1 MADDP
6 NRPLGDRDR
15 VEREVGARV
24 GYGWIWI
31 WIAIIIILVIW
42 FGGFGWGGYGG
53 WWWGNRPRTALV
65 GPNQANGRPAITGQ
79 PAPAG
84 AAAAVT
90 GSGVPILTAANKQIY
105 IGQPFTISNV
115 PVQKTANDRAFWI
128 GANDNDTML
137 VVLTGNQNNAGN
149 SNVQNGVRVNISGT
163 VERAPSAEQAK
174 RMWSL
179 SDEDAKK
186 LEQQGVFVQAAQVEA
201 GPAGQQG
208 QQTGPAGQP

>member
-6 NRPLGDRDR
+6 NKPLGDRDR

-53 WWWGNRPRTALV
+53 WWWGNRPRTAVV
-65 GPNQANGRPAITGQ
+65 GPAPNGNLANNGQ

-84 AAAAVT
+84 SPAAVT
-90 GSGVPILTAANKQIY
+90 GSGVQILTAANKQPFV
-105 IGQPFTISNV
+105 GQPFVINNV
-115 PVQKTANDRAFWI
+115 PVQNAANDRAFWI

-149 SNVQNGVRVNISGT
+149 SNVQNGVRANISGT

-179 SDEDAKK
+179 SDDDAKK

>member
-53 WWWGNRPRTALV
+53 WWWGNRPRAAFV
-65 GPNQANGRPAITGQ
+65 GPAPSNSLANNGQ

-84 AAAAVT
+84 SPAAVT
-90 GSGVPILTAANKQIY
+90 GSGVQILTATNKQTFVS
-105 IGQPFTISNV
+105 QPFVINNV
-115 PVQKTANDRAFWI
+115 SVQKTANERAFWI

-137 VVLTGNQNNAGN
+137 VVLTGNQNIAGN
-149 SNVQNGVRVNISGT
+149 SNVQNGVKVNISGT
-163 VERAPSAEQAK
+163 VERAPSSQQAK

-179 SDEDAKK
+179 SDDDAKK
-186 LEQQGVFVQAAQVEA
+186 LEQQGVFVQATQVEA
-201 GPAGQQG
+201 GPTGQQG

>member
-53 WWWGNRPRTALV
+53 WWWGHRPRTALV
-65 GPNQANGRPAITGQ
+65 GPNQANGGPAINGQ
-79 PAPAG
+79 PAPG
-84 AAAAVT
+84 GSPAAVT
-90 GSGVPILTAANKQIY
+90 GSGVQILTSANKQPFV
-105 IGQPFTISNV
+105 GQPFVINNV
-115 PVQKTANDRAFWI
+115 PVQNAANDRAFWI

-137 VVLTGNQNNAGN
+137 VVLTGNQNNARN
-149 SNVQNGVRVNISGT
+149 SNAQKGVRVNISGT

-179 SDEDAKK
+179 SDDDAKK
-186 LEQQGVFVQAAQVEA
+186 LEQQGVFVQATQVEA
-201 GPAGQQG
+201 GPAGQRG

>member
-6 NRPLGDRDR
+6 NRPLGDRNR

-31 WIAIIIILVIW
+31 FIAIIIILVIW

-53 WWWGNRPRTALV
+53 WWWTNRPHAAVV
-65 GPNQANGRPAITGQ
+65 GPTPNSGLANNGQ

-84 AAAAVT
+84 SPAAVT
-90 GSGVPILTAANKQIY
+90 GSGVQILTANNKQIFV
-105 IGQPFTISNV
+105 GQPFVINNV

-128 GANDNDTML
+128 GANDNDIML
-137 VVLTGNQNNAGN
+137 VVLTGSQNSAGN
-149 SNVQNGVRVNISGT
+149 PNIQNGVRVNLSGT

-179 SDEDAKK
+179 SDDDAKK
-186 LEQQGVFVQAAQVEA
+186 LEQQGVFVQATQVEA

-208 QQTGPAGQP
+208 HQAGQAGQP

>member
-31 WIAIIIILVIW
+31 LIAIIILVIW

-53 WWWGNRPRTALV
+53 WWWGSRPHAAVVGTA
-65 GPNQANGRPAITGQ
+65 PNSSLPNNGQ

-84 AAAAVT
+84 SPAAVT
-90 GSGVPILTAANKQIY
+90 GSGAQILTAANKQPFVS
-105 IGQPFTISNV
+105 QPFVIKNV
-115 PVQKTANDRAFWI
+115 PVQKTANDHAFWI
-128 GANDNDTML
+128 GANNNDTML
-137 VVLTGNQNNAGN
+137 MVLTGNQSNAGN

-163 VERAPSAEQAK
+163 VERAPSAQQAK

-179 SDEDAKK
+179 SDDDAKK
-186 LEQQGVFVQAAQVEA
+186 LEQQGVFVQATQVEA

-208 QQTGPAGQP
+208 QQAGQGGQP

>member
-1 MADDP
+1 
-6 NRPLGDRDR
+6 
-15 VEREVGARV
+15 V

-31 WIAIIIILVIW
+31 WIAIIVILVIW

-53 WWWGNRPRTALV
+53 WWWSNRPRTALV
-65 GPNQANGRPAITGQ
+65 GPNPAKGGLSPNGQ

-90 GSGVPILTAANKQIY
+90 GSGVQILTATNKQLY
-105 IGQPFTISNV
+105 ISQPFAISNV

-137 VVLTGNQNNAGN
+137 VVLTGNQNNTGN
-149 SNVQNGVRVNISGT
+149 SNIQNGVRVNINGT
-163 VERAPSAEQAK
+163 VERAPSANQAK

-179 SDEDAKK
+179 SDDNAKK
-186 LEQQGVFVQAAQVEA
+186 LEQQRAFVQATQIQV

-208 QQTGPAGQP
+208 QQTGQGGQP

>member
-1 MADDP
+1 
-6 NRPLGDRDR
+6 
-15 VEREVGARV
+15 V

-31 WIAIIIILVIW
+31 WISIIIILVIW

-53 WWWGNRPRTALV
+53 WWWGNHPHAAAV
-65 GPNQANGRPAITGQ
+65 GPAPSSGLANNGQ
-79 PAPAG
+79 PAPANG
-84 AAAAVT
+84 PAAVT
-90 GSGVPILTAANKQIY
+90 GSGVQILTAPNKQPFVS
-105 IGQPFTISNV
+105 QPFVINNV
-115 PVQKTANDRAFWI
+115 PVRKPANDRAFWI
-128 GANDNDTML
+128 GANDSDTML

-149 SNVQNGVRVNISGT
+149 PNVQNGVRVNISGT

-186 LEQQGVFVQAAQVEA
+186 LEQQGVFVQTAQVVS

-208 QQTGPAGQP
+208 QQTGKGGQP